1 MGAVPLLLCALSAS
15 QLIFDFR
22 DLLISMAFKNNL
34 IFEHVGFSVMYLKQ
48 LSSESLMRYIISVA
62 ASLKQ
67 CPGREL
73 FVISMADMQR
83 TVRISSKFRTLIK

>member
-1 MGAVPLLLCALSAS
+1 
-15 QLIFDFR
+15 
-22 DLLISMAFKNNL
+22 
-34 IFEHVGFSVMYLKQ
+34 MYLKQ

-73 FVISMADMQR
+73 FVISMADTQR
-83 TVRISSKFRTLIK
+83 TVRIRSKFVTLIK